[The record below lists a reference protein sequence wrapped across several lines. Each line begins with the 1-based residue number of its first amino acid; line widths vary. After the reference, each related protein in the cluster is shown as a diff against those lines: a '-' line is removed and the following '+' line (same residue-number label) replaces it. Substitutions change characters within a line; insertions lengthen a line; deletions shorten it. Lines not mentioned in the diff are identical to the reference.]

1 MNDGALST
9 PEVFKPP
16 RRHFGVPD
24 RVLDILMAKV
34 VLQAPGVMTI
44 VGELE
49 ASRVPEHM
57 GMN

>member
-24 RVLDILMAKV
+24 RVLDILMAQV
-34 VLQAPGVMTI
+34 GLQR
-44 VGELE
+44 
-49 ASRVPEHM
+49 SRVVPFI
-57 GMN
+57 G